1 MPSGRAK
8 RAKKAACYFADAL
21 TYVWTAIQLIGAFF
35 FFKPMLIGALRDEFE
50 TECGEEW
57 LPLQR

>member
-1 MPSGRAK
+1 MPSGRGK

-35 FFKPMLIGALRDEFE
+35 FFKTHVDRGIAGRV
-50 TECGEEW
+50 
-57 LPLQR
+57 